1 MMRITVRDFQKMTEA
16 GEKIAVLTAYDATSA
31 FLTEAAGATALL
43 VGDSLGMVVQGHSS
57 TIPVTLEQSIYH
69 AQMVVRSTQRAMII
83 GDLPFMTYKIST
95 EQAMTSAARM
105 MQESGVGAVKLE
117 GGEYVASSIQ
127 RIVQAGIPVMGHIGL
142 TPQSVNQFG
151 GFRVQGKDIFT
162 AQQLLQD
169 ALAVEAAGA
178 FSVVLELIPAPLAQE
193 ISERLRIPT
202 IGIGAGPHCDGQ
214 VQVYH
219 DLLGLHPS
227 FGPRHSKQYANAG
240 RVIQDALSTFI
251 EEVKAG
257 KFPTSE
263 NSSTMN
269 AEVLAEIRGH

>member
-1 MMRITVRDFQKMTEA
+1 MRITVRDFQKMTDA

-43 VGDSLGMVVQGHSS
+43 VGDSLGMVVQGHTS

-69 AQMVVRSTQRAMII
+69 AQMVARSTQRAMII
-83 GDLPFMTYKIST
+83 GDLPFMSYKIST

-117 GGEYVASSIQ
+117 GGEYVAPSIQ

-178 FSVVLELIPAPLAQE
+178 FGIVLELIPAQLAQE

-202 IGIGAGPHCDGQ
+202 IGIGAGPYCDGQ

-227 FGPRHSKQYANAG
+227 FGPRHSKSYANVGQA
-240 RVIQDALSTFI
+240 IQDALSKYV

-257 KFPTSE
+257 QFPTQE

>member
-1 MMRITVRDFQKMTEA
+1 MRITVRDFQKMTEA

>member
-1 MMRITVRDFQKMTEA
+1 MRITVRDFQKMTDA

-31 FLTEAAGATALL
+31 FLAEAAGATALL

-83 GDLPFMTYKIST
+83 GDLPFMSYKIST

-105 MQESGVGAVKLE
+105 MQEGGVGAVKLE
-117 GGEYVASSIQ
+117 GGEYVAASIQ
-127 RIVQAGIPVMGHIGL
+127 RIVRAGIPVMGHIGL

-169 ALAVEAAGA
+169 ALAIEAAGA
-178 FSVVLELIPAPLAQE
+178 FSIVLELIPTELAQE

-202 IGIGAGPHCDGQ
+202 IGIGAGPNCDGQ

-240 RVIQDALSTFI
+240 KVIQDALSRFV

-257 KFPTSE
+257 QFPTSE
-263 NSSTMN
+263 NSSTMS

>member
-1 MMRITVRDFQKMTEA
+1 MRITVRDFQKMTDA

-31 FLTEAAGATALL
+31 FLAEAAGATALL

-83 GDLPFMTYKIST
+83 GDLPFMSYKIST

-105 MQESGVGAVKLE
+105 MQEGGVGAVKLE
-117 GGEYVASSIQ
+117 GGEYVAVSIQ

-169 ALAVEAAGA
+169 ALAIETAGA
-178 FSVVLELIPAPLAQE
+178 FSIVLELIPTELAQE

-202 IGIGAGPHCDGQ
+202 IGIGAGPNCDGQ

-240 RVIQDALSTFI
+240 KVIQDALSRFV

-257 KFPTSE
+257 QFPTSE
-263 NSSTMN
+263 NSSTMS

>member
-1 MMRITVRDFQKMTEA
+1 MMRITVRDFQKMTDA
-16 GEKIAVLTAYDATSA
+16 GEKITVLTAYDATSA
-31 FLTEAAGATALL
+31 FLTEVAGATALL

-69 AQMVVRSTQRAMII
+69 AQIVVRSTQRAMII
-83 GDLPFMTYKIST
+83 GDLPFMTYKISA

-117 GGEYVASSIQ
+117 GGEYVAPSIQ

-178 FSVVLELIPAPLAQE
+178 FSIVLELIPAPLAQE

-202 IGIGAGPHCDGQ
+202 IGIGAGPDCDGQ

-240 RVIQDALSTFI
+240 QVIQDALSRFI
-251 EEVKAG
+251 EEVKG
-257 KFPTSE
+257 GQFPTHE

>member
-1 MMRITVRDFQKMTEA
+1 MRITVRDFQKMTDA

-31 FLTEAAGATALL
+31 FLAEAAGATALL

-83 GDLPFMTYKIST
+83 GDLPFMSYKIST

-105 MQESGVGAVKLE
+105 MQEGGVGAVKLE
-117 GGEYVASSIQ
+117 GGEYVAASIQ
-127 RIVQAGIPVMGHIGL
+127 RIVQAGIPVMGHVGL

-169 ALAVEAAGA
+169 ALAIEAAGA
-178 FSVVLELIPAPLAQE
+178 FSIVLELIPTELAQE

-202 IGIGAGPHCDGQ
+202 IGIGAGPNCDGQ

-240 RVIQDALSTFI
+240 KVIQDALSRFV
-251 EEVKAG
+251 EEVKVG
-257 KFPTSE
+257 QFPTSE
-263 NSSTMN
+263 NSSTMS

>member
-1 MMRITVRDFQKMTEA
+1 MRITVRDFQKMTDA

-31 FLTEAAGATALL
+31 FLTEAAGAVALL
-43 VGDSLGMVVQGHSS
+43 VGDSLGMVVQGHTS
-57 TIPVTLEQSIYH
+57 TIPVTLEQCIYH
-69 AQMVVRSTQRAMII
+69 AQMVVRSTERAMII
-83 GDLPFMTYKIST
+83 GDLPFMSYKIST
-95 EQAMTSAARM
+95 EQAMTSAAKM
-105 MQESGVGAVKLE
+105 MQEGGVGAVKLE
-117 GGEYVASSIQ
+117 GGEYVAPSIQ

-178 FSVVLELIPAPLAQE
+178 FGIVLELIPAPLAQE

-227 FGPRHSKQYANAG
+227 FGPRHSKQYTNAG
-240 RVIQDALSTFI
+240 QVIQDALSKYV

-257 KFPTSE
+257 EFPTNE
-263 NSSTMN
+263 NSSSMN